1 VNVEERLMKR
11 IVTVMSLVCC
21 LLLGVT
27 TVSAQP
33 VYETKGANGPSFSD
47 KPQPGAKAIELKPL
61 NVIDSATLTGGTPAD
76 KSASP
81 PAKRKTVSDKP
92 ANEKP
97 PGDKESAVAYRSFSI
112 VFPENDG
119 SIVANTAVFEVRVAV
134 DPALRLGEGHAFAV
148 SINGRPVGQRFT
160 ATEFMIPPEFWG
172 DQLPPANQRQ
182 QLAAAIIDR
191 NGVVLKE
198 AAPVQFQLRYATVQP
213 RPYTPQPQP
222 KPLPATTRGSQG
234 KIGEK
239 PLPDSKPALER

>member
-1 VNVEERLMKR
+1 MKR
-11 IVTVMSLVCC
+11 IAMMLSLTAC
-21 LLLGVT
+21 LLFGAT
-27 TVSAQP
+27 TLSAQP

-61 NVIDSATLTGGTPAD
+61 NVIDSATLTGGNAVE
-76 KSASP
+76 KSVSP
-81 PAKRKTVSDKP
+81 PVKRKTASEKIV
-92 ANEKP
+92 NEKP
-97 PGDKESAVAYRSFSI
+97 AGDKEAAVAYRSFSI

-182 QLAAAIIDR
+182 QLGATIVDG

-198 AAPVQFQLRYATVQP
+198 AAPVQFQLRYATLQQ
-213 RPYTPQPQP
+213 RPYFPQPQP
-222 KPLPATTRGSQG
+222 KPLPATKREAQG

-239 PLPDSKPALER
+239 PVPDSKPLLER